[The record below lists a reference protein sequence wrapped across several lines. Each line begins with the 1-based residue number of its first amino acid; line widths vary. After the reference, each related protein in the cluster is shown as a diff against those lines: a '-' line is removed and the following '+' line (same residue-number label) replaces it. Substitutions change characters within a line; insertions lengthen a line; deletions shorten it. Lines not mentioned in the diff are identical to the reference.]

1 MPWTLLQISQMGEKR
16 FENPQSVNLQ
26 SVLSACAAIHQLLA
40 DREREEER
48 EGEGGETRPGTS
60 FSERLQFLWCQ
71 LQGAVNVVMDSSKE
85 KKKSVPNGI
94 KQILER
100 KEGLFRMNMM
110 GKRVDFAARSV
121 ISPDPYINM
130 DEIGIPMVRVVCMCV
145 SFSVNV
151 VVCRSLPK
159 S

>member
-1 MPWTLLQISQMGEKR
+1 MGEKR
-16 FENPQSVNLQ
+16 FENPQTMNLQ

-40 DREREEER
+40 DREGEEER
-48 EGEGGETRPGTS
+48 EGEARPGTS

-85 KKKSVPNGI
+85 KKKKVPNGI
-94 KQILER
+94 KQILEK

-130 DEIGIPMVRVVCMCV
+130 DEIGIPMVRIACVGVISLNGCMFVYRC
-145 SFSVNV
+145 
-151 VVCRSLPK
+151 LPK